1 MRIFV
6 KWILQS
12 LVPFHDHF
20 FRSKAL
26 FFKALSWRSTNLCG
40 WSDPTSS
47 CLFSIQN
54 LVPKKTPAPNHWTFQ
69 IQRYTVDPKRN
80 WRWKTQQLGTPTHNH
95 QTFPKKN
102 GMAWKP
108 FCIIVAISLMANIN
122 IVSASNHRSSSAA
135 SCGRKN
141 YAGMASSY
149 LCPTSFLWHDSGSNH
164 FNRFMEENNSTWR
177 FDLYLKKLILSFQI
191 LVHWRC

>member
-1 MRIFV
+1 MNPPVTGPFSRPFFFVPRLCSSKRWVDGQPIFV
-6 KWILQS
+6 ADLIKQVLVFFLFKTWSQKKRQLQITGLS
-12 LVPFHDHF
+12 T
-20 FRSKAL
+20 SKY
-26 FFKALSWRSTNLCG
+26 
-40 WSDPTSS
+40 
-47 CLFSIQN
+47 I
-54 LVPKKTPAPNHWTFQ
+54 
-69 IQRYTVDPKRN
+69 DPKRN

-95 QTFPKKN
+95 QTFPKKD
-102 GMAWKP
+102 GMTWKP